1 MACHPEKGLKVQST
15 GIQILSN
22 LFRVPSGLPNQKTAK
37 TEKLV
42 WIKRVM
48 REAREAGLFA
58 DR

>member
-1 MACHPEKGLKVQST
+1 GLKVQST